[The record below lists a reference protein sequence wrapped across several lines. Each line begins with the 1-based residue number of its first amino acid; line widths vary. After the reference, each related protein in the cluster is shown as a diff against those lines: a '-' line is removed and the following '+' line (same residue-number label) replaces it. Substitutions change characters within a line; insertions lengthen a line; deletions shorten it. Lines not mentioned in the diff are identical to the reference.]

1 MGYVPIEGELVRVR
15 LWDDM
20 KNEFG
25 TDYDGDINCRI
36 CFSSGMRKFC
46 GREFIVT
53 DVVQSYH
60 DDLYKIGGLTR
71 EYTITS
77 EMIEPASITETYETQ
92 EIDNFLDTWK

>member
-1 MGYVPIEGELVRVR
+1 MGYVPFEGDLVRVR

-25 TDYDGDINCRI
+25 TDYDGDIDCRI

-60 DDLYKIGGLTR
+60 DGLYKIGGLTR

>member
-1 MGYVPIEGELVRVR
+1 MGYVPTKGDLVRVR

-25 TDYDGDINCRI
+25 TDYEGDIACRI

-60 DDLYKIGGLTR
+60 ADLYKIGGLTR